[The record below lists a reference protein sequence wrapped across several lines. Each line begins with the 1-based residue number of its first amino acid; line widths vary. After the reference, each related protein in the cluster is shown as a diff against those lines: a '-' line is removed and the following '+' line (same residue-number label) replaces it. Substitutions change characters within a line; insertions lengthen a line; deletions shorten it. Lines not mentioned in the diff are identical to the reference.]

1 MKRIL
6 PIFFAFIFVFT
17 SLFSPNHVFAQTP
30 TPGGQQ
36 MQQNGQ
42 VPAGNWV
49 IDKEVTFIGKNAA
62 RSGNLLD
69 FTLRNY
75 NWVCVT
81 QNANGQCDD
90 NNNPLLAV
98 WLSTVQFIVAP
109 LLFIVIITTSI
120 IVIVTRGRSLTIT
133 RFIPRF
139 IAVLLLIFLSFGI
152 LRFFYIFTDVIQGF
166 FLRPPDSALSCP
178 PKCISQNDL
187 LFVGWDYETFIGLRL
202 LGGTGEQNAEAA
214 FITLLL
220 TKLTALTYFVMVG
233 ILFLRK
239 IILWLFII
247 VAPIFP
253 LLLLF
258 YPIRNTGKIWIGE
271 FFRWLLYAP
280 LFAIFLKGLVS
291 LWRDKIPLFFGNPN
305 IGVAGK
311 EIYPTAVN
319 ILLGGPKEFVTPTNS
334 VNLTETFALYV
345 VSLIMLWGVII
356 LPWILLQ
363 IFLDYASNM
372 AVGDS
377 MIMKNLVS
385 KISNLQNPPGGP
397 ARSPTGD
404 GAALNLPFAKKFNL
418 PINPSA
424 APTGSAKAIPM
435 PTSVSNVNTNTYMPS
450 AQVKAQTLSLTNL
463 SIPSLRDI
471 AKYDTSLISKD
482 SDRQKETIII
492 QQNLEKIGNP
502 TSSTSSTERERY
514 TEIREKLTQES
525 KSGNT
530 LATSI
535 LSAANTI
542 SSKSAR
548 SSNNQIK
555 SILSQIANPALATVS
570 TGVSKSLSNSKVGSA
585 TSTVPSSVINQEKL
599 SKMNESLVKARKEGN
614 SLAASIL
621 AVSSKTSDLEIE
633 KLQERIMDAKAKG
646 EPIAS
651 QIADITKRDAITKL
665 PVVNRVQTVSSED
678 YKAVKDMWKENYRNL
693 EVPEGMSG
701 TRVDWVK
708 EDMSK
713 IEAIIALLNSKDE
726 EQVNQGMNQV
736 ASILPFLLVGGFSQA
751 EITSYLSAK
760 LEAARDIAAEIVQDE
775 DDKVSVNVKK
785 TATTSQTM
793 TASIP
798 DDSNEP
804 ESDIS
809 SLSSAPASPI
819 ASNASQE
826 ILSLLNI
833 KLPKI
838 SDIARYEA
846 IALQADKSKASEV
859 DSMHEIIKNI
869 GNPENGI
876 NETEKAR
883 YKKIRDKIV
892 EESQKGSVIAQAILS
907 AADGI
912 KAVGVGTTPT
922 DTKTVLSQIANPSLT
937 SRDSDKKRFTALNE
951 QLVKAGKEGNTLAST
966 LLSVKET
973 ATEEEIEKLTTQIK
987 DEKTKGDLL
996 ATSVLS
1002 NITSPVSLPS
1012 ANRIQ
1017 TVSQEDYKAV
1027 KDLWSQNYQNL
1038 EVPQGLAGSRAEWIK
1053 DDIKKIGDT
1062 VNMLSSGNVEEQRKG
1077 MNEVANVLPFLL
1089 VGGFS
1094 QAEIVSYLQAKQEAA
1109 KETLVT
1115 ISQEEDRKITINT
1128 NKVQTQQQAMAA
1140 TREEVIGADS
1150 SSSTG
1155 VNTSQSIALPQV
1167 SQEIL
1172 QLANIQ
1178 LPNLRDIVHFETKDF
1193 TKDKSQSERIEQIQ
1207 SVLEKINNPTG
1218 IVSVSER
1225 EKYEVLREKL
1235 TEESQKGNFTADVIL
1250 SAVSQLTQTAGEIDA
1265 KLTDIKQVLLQI
1277 VNASNIPQVD
1287 DRDYYTRMHDYLE
1300 KESAEKHNTLASK
1313 ILNVNEKTTISE
1325 VQLIKEQLVQAA
1337 NESNTTALPQLV
1349 SAVNDYARTQQLRSV
1364 VKKIVEPT
1372 DSLSKSE
1379 KENLTKIHDS
1389 LAKESAKG
1397 NSLASSLLS
1406 VSDKTS
1412 ITELKQLQDRLV
1424 EAGKKGEPIASSI
1437 IAQTSIP
1444 VSFSSLK
1451 RIQEVTPQEYEEV
1464 RNLWQKAYNQYIV
1477 PPGFT
1482 EDVKGRSEWIN
1493 KDISDIEE
1501 TVNMLHSTDANTKN
1515 KGIEKVSSI
1524 LPFLLLGGY
1533 SFNEINSYLQIK
1545 LEAANYAL
1553 KDLQQEEESQV
1564 SISSKK
1570 NISTPQTMSAAA
1582 HDKSDATS
1590 EETNELSSGQQ
1601 SIVNPQATN
1610 EILSLVNI
1618 KLPTMSDIAQY
1629 ELLSMSKDKSKSA
1642 EVQTM
1647 TQTLSNIGNPASV
1660 TNSTV
1665 REHYIKLREKL
1676 VEESKKGSVIAQ
1688 AVLSA
1693 TSGTNAAGV
1702 VVSPIDT
1709 KVVLSQIANPT
1720 LTTKTT
1726 DKDRFATLH
1735 DQLTEASTKGNTL
1748 AASLLSIKET
1758 ATKEDIEKLTNQ
1770 LNMEKAKGNEL
1781 AASVLSNIASPVSL
1795 PATNRIQTVS
1805 AEDYKAVKDMWKENY
1820 QNLEVPQG
1828 LASSR
1833 SEWINNDVG
1842 KIDNIVSLLSSSDQ
1856 EKVSRGM
1863 NEVSSI
1869 LPFLLVG
1876 GFSQTEIV
1884 SYLQAKQEAGR
1895 EVSAKLMQD
1904 EEGKVP
1910 IMVKKVATAP
1920 QTMTASAQSDS
1931 DLSNLSVIQ
1940 SSDMAKSASN
1950 ELLKS
1955 INVNIPTIAEI
1966 AKYEVASI
1974 SKDKEKSSEV
1984 ARIQESL
1991 GNIINPTAISIPV
2004 EREKFQKLQ
2013 ERLTSQSREQDVFAS
2028 SILNA
2033 AAAVSQ
2039 KTFNLSGD
2047 QIKNVFLKVVNPAA
2061 ADSEGERKRMEELRN
2076 MLDKDARENN
2086 NKLAQA
2092 MLSVNEKTTIP
2103 ELEKI
2108 RDDIKKSQNE
2118 GSRLANN
2125 IVWTLNKSILSAQTF
2140 EKAKKIFTQIANPS
2154 LVTDPVARSRFAK
2167 AHDVLLK
2174 ASLSKNHLA
2183 NTILSA
2189 SEKSTDTEI
2198 DRMIE
2203 EVNTGKINND
2213 PVALEVTTLMGFQS
2227 PVSLPAVNNIQ
2238 KVGDTDYQS
2247 VKQIWKD
2254 SYKNL
2259 DIPEGM
2265 GANRIDWIKKDIA
2278 NIDII
2283 TDQLKSQDKEQ
2294 VEKGM
2299 DEVSN
2304 ILPFILVGGFSQGE
2318 IVSYLKA
2325 KQDAAKESL
2334 DFLSKDEEE
2343 KVDVSPKK
2351 DEIAKDMSAEQEI
2364 PDTEK
2369 EK

>member
-6 PIFFAFIFVFT
+6 PIFFAFVFLFLIFA
-17 SLFSPNHVFAQTP
+17 FAP
-30 TPGGQQ
+30 PGSVNAQQ
-36 MQQNGQ
+36 QATESGQ
-42 VPAGNWV
+42 VPAGSWV

-75 NWVCVT
+75 NWVCVA

-90 NNNPLLAV
+90 SNNPLLAV

-178 PKCISQNDL
+178 PKCISQTDL

-377 MIMKNLVS
+377 MVMKTLVS

-435 PTSVSNVNTNTYMPS
+435 PTSVSNVNTASYMPS

-482 SDRQKETIII
+482 SDRQKETTII
-492 QQNLEKIGNP
+492 QKNLEKIGNP
-502 TSSTSSTERERY
+502 ASSTSSTEREKY

-535 LSAANTI
+535 LSAASTI
-542 SSKSAR
+542 SSKSAK
-548 SSNNQIK
+548 SNTNQIK
-555 SILSQIANPALATVS
+555 SILSQIANPALAS
-570 TGVSKSLSNSKVGSA
+570 SSAGVSRTTSSSTATSASGSA
-585 TSTVPSSVINQEKL
+585 TSSVASSVINHEKL

-614 SLAASIL
+614 TLAASIL
-621 AVSSKTSDLEIE
+621 SVNTKTSDLEIE

-665 PVVNRVQTVSSED
+665 PVVNRVQTVSSDD

-701 TRVDWVK
+701 TRTDWVK

-713 IEAIIALLNSKDE
+713 IEGIIALLNSKDE

-760 LEAARDIAAEIVQDE
+760 LEAAKDVAAEIIQEDE
-775 DDKVSVNVKK
+775 DKVSVNVKK
-785 TATTSQTM
+785 TTTTSQTM

-798 DDSNEP
+798 DDSSEP
-804 ESDIS
+804 ESDLS
-809 SLSSAPASPI
+809 SLSSAPVTPI
-819 ASNASQE
+819 ASNTSQE
-826 ILSLLNI
+826 ILSLINI
-833 KLPKI
+833 KLPRI

-846 IALQADKSKASEV
+846 LALQADKSKTTEV

-869 GNPENGI
+869 GNPENAV

-883 YKKIRDKIV
+883 YKQIREKIV

-907 AADGI
+907 AANGT
-912 KAVGVGTTPT
+912 KSAGLSTTPT

-937 SRDSDKKRFTALNE
+937 SKDSDKKRFTALNE
-951 QLVKAGKEGNTLAST
+951 QLVKAGKEGNTLASS

-1002 NITSPVSLPS
+1002 NIASPVSLPS
-1012 ANRIQ
+1012 TNRIQ

-1027 KDLWSQNYQNL
+1027 KDLWSQNYQSL
-1038 EVPQGLAGSRAEWIK
+1038 EVPQGLSGSRADWVK

-1062 VNMLSSGNVEEQRKG
+1062 VNMLSSSDSEQQRKG
-1077 MNEVANVLPFLL
+1077 MSEVAGILPFLL

-1094 QAEIVSYLQAKQEAA
+1094 QSEIISYLQAKQEAA
-1109 KETLVT
+1109 KETLT
-1115 ISQEEDRKITINT
+1115 IISQEEDSKVAINT
-1128 NKVQTQQQAMAA
+1128 QKAQTQQQTMAA
-1140 TREEVIGADS
+1140 TREEVLPVS
-1150 SSSTG
+1150 SSS
-1155 VNTSQSIALPQV
+1155 SIGINSGQNIVIPQV

-1172 QLANIQ
+1172 KLANIQ
-1178 LPNLRDIVHFETKDF
+1178 LPNLKDIVHFETKDF

-1218 IVSVSER
+1218 IASASER

-1235 TEESQKGNFTADVIL
+1235 AEESQKGNFTADVIL
-1250 SAVSQLTQTAGEIDA
+1250 SAVSQLTQMAGEIDA

-1300 KESAEKHNTLASK
+1300 KESKEKNNAIANK
-1313 ILNVNEKTTISE
+1313 ILNVKETTTISE
-1325 VQLIKEQLVQAA
+1325 IQTIKDQLSQSVKD
-1337 NESNTTALPQLV
+1337 NSTNALPQLV
-1349 SAVNDYARTQQLRSV
+1349 STVNDYARTQQLRSV
-1364 VKKIVEPT
+1364 VKQIITPA
-1372 DSLSKSE
+1372 DAIPKSE
-1379 KENLTKIHDS
+1379 KENFTKIHES
-1389 LAKESAKG
+1389 LTKESTKG
-1397 NSLASSLLS
+1397 NSLATSLLS

-1412 ITELKQLQDRLV
+1412 ITALKQLQDKLV
-1424 EAGKKGEPIASSI
+1424 EAGKKGDPIASSI

-1444 VSFSSLK
+1444 ASFSSVK
-1451 RIQEVTPQEYEEV
+1451 RMQEVTPQEYEEV
-1464 RNLWQKAYNQYIV
+1464 GSLWQKAYKQYLV

-1501 TVNMLHSTDANTKN
+1501 TVNMLNSTDANTKN
-1515 KGIEKVSSI
+1515 KGIEKVSGI

-1533 SFNEINSYLQIK
+1533 SFNEINSYLKVK

-1564 SISSKK
+1564 SIGVKK
-1570 NISTPQTMSAAA
+1570 DISTPQTMSTAVPEVSK
-1582 HDKSDATS
+1582 DNRSDFSSITS
-1590 EETNELSSGQQ
+1590 AGINAPGTSKGVGPENFKT
-1601 SIVNPQATN
+1601 
-1610 EILSLVNI
+1610 
-1618 KLPTMSDIAQY
+1618 PTIQDIARY
-1629 ELLSMSKDKSKSA
+1629 EALSVSRKA
-1642 EVQTM
+1642 EFENMVSNMRKAIKKVQ
-1647 TQTLSNIGNPASV
+1647 
-1660 TNSTV
+1660 NSDEV
-1665 REHYIKLREKL
+1665 KKVLIK
-1676 VEESKKGSVIAQ
+1676 
-1688 AVLSA
+1688 
-1693 TSGTNAAGV
+1693 
-1702 VVSPIDT
+1702 
-1709 KVVLSQIANPT
+1709 IANPA
-1720 LTTKTT
+1720 LEIDTTKKAKFSTT
-1726 DKDRFATLH
+1726 HDTL
-1735 DQLTEASTKGNTL
+1735 LK
-1748 AASLLSIKET
+1748 ASL
-1758 ATKEDIEKLTNQ
+1758 DNNQ
-1770 LNMEKAKGNEL
+1770 LAH
-1781 AASVLSNIASPVSL
+1781 SVLSVTEKTTNAEVEKILEQIEIGKDKNEPIATELSAFVNLGIPVSL
-1795 PATNRIQTVS
+1795 PSLNQVQKVEK
-1805 AEDYKAVKDMWKENY
+1805 EDYEEVKKIWKENY
-1820 QNLEVPQG
+1820 QKLDVPEG
-1828 LASSR
+1828 IAR
-1833 SEWINNDVG
+1833 KDWVKEDVS
-1842 KIDNIVSLLSSSDQ
+1842 KIDAIIEKLSSSN
-1856 EKVSRGM
+1856 S
-1863 NEVSSI
+1863 
-1869 LPFLLVG
+1869 
-1876 GFSQTEIV
+1876 
-1884 SYLQAKQEAGR
+1884 
-1895 EVSAKLMQD
+1895 
-1904 EEGKVP
+1904 EE
-1910 IMVKKVATAP
+1910 
-1920 QTMTASAQSDS
+1920 
-1931 DLSNLSVIQ
+1931 
-1940 SSDMAKSASN
+1940 
-1950 ELLKS
+1950 
-1955 INVNIPTIAEI
+1955 
-1966 AKYEVASI
+1966 
-1974 SKDKEKSSEV
+1974 EKS
-1984 ARIQESL
+1984 
-1991 GNIINPTAISIPV
+1991 
-2004 EREKFQKLQ
+2004 
-2013 ERLTSQSREQDVFAS
+2013 
-2028 SILNA
+2028 
-2033 AAAVSQ
+2033 
-2039 KTFNLSGD
+2039 
-2047 QIKNVFLKVVNPAA
+2047 
-2061 ADSEGERKRMEELRN
+2061 
-2076 MLDKDARENN
+2076 
-2086 NKLAQA
+2086 
-2092 MLSVNEKTTIP
+2092 
-2103 ELEKI
+2103 
-2108 RDDIKKSQNE
+2108 
-2118 GSRLANN
+2118 
-2125 IVWTLNKSILSAQTF
+2125 
-2140 EKAKKIFTQIANPS
+2140 
-2154 LVTDPVARSRFAK
+2154 
-2167 AHDVLLK
+2167 
-2174 ASLSKNHLA
+2174 
-2183 NTILSA
+2183 
-2189 SEKSTDTEI
+2189 
-2198 DRMIE
+2198 
-2203 EVNTGKINND
+2203 
-2213 PVALEVTTLMGFQS
+2213 
-2227 PVSLPAVNNIQ
+2227 
-2238 KVGDTDYQS
+2238 
-2247 VKQIWKD
+2247 
-2254 SYKNL
+2254 
-2259 DIPEGM
+2259 
-2265 GANRIDWIKKDIA
+2265 
-2278 NIDII
+2278 
-2283 TDQLKSQDKEQ
+2283 
-2294 VEKGM
+2294 GM

-2304 ILPFILVGGFSQGE
+2304 ILPFILVGGFSQDE

-2325 KQDAAKESL
+2325 KQDAAKETL
-2334 DFLSKDEEE
+2334 EALSKDEEE
-2343 KVDVSPKK
+2343 KVDVSPQK
-2351 DEIAKDMSAEQEI
+2351 DEKSKEMSVKEEI

-2369 EK
+2369 KK